1 MPDTQEKQK
10 IAIQIRDCEGVS
22 ITDSRSHNMQFLD
35 AENVRGLRM
44 DRIQATQDE
53 PAIDVPKRFWHH
65 PVAKGAGGIAGALLV
80 AYLTYRF
87 GWNG

>member
-1 MPDTQEKQK
+1 MSGAPEKQK
-10 IAIQIRDCEGVS
+10 IAIKMSDCEGVS

-44 DRIQATQDE
+44 DGIQATQDE
-53 PAIDVPKRFWHH
+53 HSMEVPKRFWHH
-65 PVAKGAGGIAGALLV
+65 PVLRGVGTIVGALLV

-87 GWNG
+87 GWT